1 MKPAA
6 RIQAAIEVLD
16 DIQIRHRAASLA
28 LSEWG
33 KTHRFAGSGD
43 RSAIGNLVFDAL
55 RRRRSIAWRF
65 GADTPR
71 ALALG
76 AASGALGLSVDAII
90 AGCDGSPH
98 VPPPLDEAEQRAL
111 HDAPRIAPAGP
122 IAADVPDWLWPS
134 MEAVFGADAVSEG
147 QALAIRAPV
156 DLRVNTL
163 KASRE
168 DVMAALA
175 VHRPEPTGFAP
186 HGVRIAAPEGARRQ
200 ANVEA
205 EAAHGRGWFEVQDEG
220 SQVAALLTAV
230 RPGERVLD
238 LCAGAGGK
246 SLAMAA
252 AMRNEGSIVA
262 YDDDKRRLRPIFE
275 RITRAGAS
283 IIEVLDGG
291 DRPALARLGAF
302 DAVLVDAPCS
312 GTGTWRRRPDTKWRL
327 KPASIDER
335 CHQQREVL
343 TTAARHVRRGGRL
356 IYVTC
361 SLLPQENTAQVT
373 QFLSGPGGGFSLVP
387 WREVWSAGVGT
398 PVPTGSADGSDRTLL
413 LSPSRHGTDGFFIA
427 CLKRAD

>member
-43 RSAIGNLVFDAL
+43 RSAIGNLIFDAL
-55 RRRRSIAWRF
+55 RKRRSIAWRF
-65 GADTPR
+65 GADTSR

-76 AASGALGLSVDAII
+76 AAGGALGLSAEAII

-98 VPPPLDEAEQRAL
+98 VPPPLDEAERAAL
-111 HDAPRIAPAGP
+111 QDVSKIPPAGP

-134 MEAVFGADAVSEG
+134 MAAVFGDNAVSEG
-147 QALAIRAPV
+147 QALATRAPV

-163 KASRE
+163 KATRE
-168 DVMAALA
+168 EVIAALA
-175 VHRPEPTGFAP
+175 AHGPEPTVFAP
-186 HGVRIAAPEGARRQ
+186 HGLRIAAPEGARRQ
-200 ANVEA
+200 ANVET

-220 SQVAALLTAV
+220 SQVAALLTAA

-246 SLAMAA
+246 SLAIAA
-252 AMRNEGSIVA
+252 AMRNEGRIVA

-283 IIEVLDGG
+283 IVEVLDGG
-291 DRPALARLGAF
+291 DRAALARLGTF

-327 KPASIDER
+327 KPTSIEER
-335 CHQQREVL
+335 RRQQREVL
-343 TTAARHVRRGGRL
+343 ATAARLVRRGGRL

-361 SLLPQENTAQVT
+361 SLLAEENTAQVT
-373 QFLSGPGGGFSLVP
+373 EFLSGPGGGYSLVP
-387 WREVWSAGVGT
+387 WRDAWTAGVGT
-398 PVPTGSADGSDRTLL
+398 PAPANSADGRDNTLL
-413 LSPSRHGTDGFFIA
+413 LSPARHGTDGFFIA
-427 CLKRAD
+427 YLKRAD

>member
-16 DIQIRHRAASLA
+16 DILIRHRAASLA

-33 KTHRFAGSGD
+33 RAHRFAGSGD

-55 RRRRSIAWRF
+55 RRRRSIASRF
-65 GADTPR
+65 GADTSR

-76 AASGALGLSVDAII
+76 AAAGALGLSADAI
-90 AGCDGSPH
+90 AKGCDGSAH
-98 VPPPLDEAEQRAL
+98 VPAPLDDAEQAAL
-111 HDAPRIAPAGP
+111 HDLSKVAPSGA

-134 MEAVFGADAVSEG
+134 MEAVFGDRAVSEG
-147 QALAIRAPV
+147 QALATRAPV

-163 KASRE
+163 KTTRE
-168 DVMAALA
+168 EVMAALA
-175 VHRPEPTGFAP
+175 AYRPEPTAFAP
-186 HGVRIAAPEGARRQ
+186 NGVRIPAPDGARRQ
-200 ANVEA
+200 ANVET

-220 SQVAALLTAV
+220 SQVAALLAAV

-252 AMRNEGSIVA
+252 AMRNEGRIVA

-275 RITRAGAS
+275 RITRSGAS

-291 DRPALARLGAF
+291 DHAALAKLGTF

-335 CHQQREVL
+335 RRQQREVL
-343 TTAARHVRRGGRL
+343 STAARHVRRGGRL

-361 SLLPQENTAQVT
+361 SLLAEENTAQVT
-373 QFLSGPGGGFSLVP
+373 EFLSGPGGGFSLVP
-387 WREVWSAGVGT
+387 WRDAWTAGVGT
-398 PVPTGSADGSDRTLL
+398 PSPVASADGRDNTLL
-413 LSPSRHGTDGFFIA
+413 LSPARHGTDGFFIA
-427 CLKRAD
+427 HLKRAD